1 MRGRKIAS
9 SVVKNI
15 VIWIVSIIMFIPV
28 LLAVLNSFKE
38 KYEASS
44 MSLSFPK
51 QWHFENYAVVIQQGK
66 LGQSFVNSLLY
77 SVVAGILVIIFST
90 MCAFIL
96 QRRPSKFCHGVYY
109 YVILGIALPM
119 NYVSLMKVMQ
129 ITRLNNTQI
138 GICLLYAAMQIP
150 FTVFLMYGFIGT
162 VPRELDEAGII
173 DGCSPF
179 SLFFK
184 IVFPLLKPII
194 VTTVVLTFMSTW
206 NEFITPLYYL
216 SNSNLWPMTLAVY
229 NFFGQFDMNW
239 NLVCADIV
247 LTSLPVVIIYLIGQK
262 YIISGMTTGAVKG

>member
-1 MRGRKIAS
+1 MKGRKIAS
-9 SVVKNI
+9 AVARNVV
-15 VIWIVSIIMFIPV
+15 VWIVSIIMFVPV
-28 LLAVLNSFKE
+28 LLAILNSFKE

-44 MSLSFPK
+44 MSLALPAK
-51 QWHFENYAVVIQQGK
+51 WHIENYAVVIEQGK
-66 LGQSFVNSLLY
+66 LGRSFLNSLLY
-77 SVVAGILVIIFST
+77 SVVAVALVVIFST
-90 MCAFIL
+90 MCAFVL
-96 QRRPSKFCHGVYY
+96 QRRPSRFCRRVYY

-129 ITRLNNTQI
+129 ITALNNTQV

-173 DGCSPF
+173 DGCSPL

-184 IVFPLLKPII
+184 IVFPLLRPII
-194 VTTVVLTFMSTW
+194 VTTIVLTFMGTW

-216 SNSNLWPMTLAVY
+216 SSSDLWPMTLAVY
-229 NFFGQFDMNW
+229 NFFGQFDTNW

-247 LTSLPVVIIYLIGQK
+247 LTSLPVVAIYLIGQK

>member
-1 MRGRKIAS
+1 MKSRKIACA
-9 SVVKNI
+9 VGKNI
-15 VIWIVSIIMFIPV
+15 VAWLVSIIMFIPV
-28 LLAVLNSFKE
+28 VLAVLNSFKE

-44 MSLSFPK
+44 MSLSLPR
-51 QWHFENYAVVIQQGK
+51 QWHFDNYTVVIQQGK
-66 LGQSFVNSLLY
+66 LVRSFGNSVLY
-77 SVVAGILVIIFST
+77 SVVAGVLVVIFST
-90 MCAFIL
+90 MCAFVL
-96 QRRPSKFCHGVYY
+96 QRRASRFCRGVYY
-109 YVILGIALPM
+109 YVVLGIALPM

-129 ITRLNNTQI
+129 ITALNNTQI

-162 VPRELDEAGII
+162 VPRELDEAGTI
-173 DGCSPF
+173 DGCSPL

-216 SNSNLWPMTLAVY
+216 SNSDLWPMTLAVY
-229 NFFGQFDMNW
+229 NFFGQFDMSW

-247 LTSLPVVIIYLIGQK
+247 LTSLPVVIIYLVGQK

>member
-1 MRGRKIAS
+1 MRSRRTAS
-9 SVVKNI
+9 SIVKN
-15 VIWIVSIIMFIPV
+15 VVVWIVSIIMFVPV
-28 LLAVLNSFKE
+28 LLAALNSFKE

-44 MSLSFPK
+44 MSLSLPK
-51 QWHFENYAVVIQQGK
+51 EWHFENYAVVVQQGK
-66 LGQSFVNSLLY
+66 LGQSFANSLLY
-77 SVVAGILVIIFST
+77 SVVAGVLIIILST

-96 QRRPSKFCHGVYY
+96 QRRQTKFCRGIYY

-129 ITRLNNTQI
+129 LTMLNNTQI

-150 FTVFLMYGFIGT
+150 FTIFLMYGFIGT

-173 DGCSPF
+173 DGCSPL
-179 SLFFK
+179 SLFFR

-194 VTTVVLTFMSTW
+194 VTTIVLTFMNTW

-216 SNSNLWPMTLAVY
+216 SNSDLWPMTLAVY
-229 NFFGQFDMNW
+229 NFFGQFDTSW

-247 LTSLPVVIIYLIGQK
+247 LTSLPVVIIYLVGQK